1 MDCTLA
7 REYKNVR
14 ARTDGK
20 RLRGPIKDE
29 MLHVSKRRTKLSRHI
44 INPTKKA
51 LPLPYDY
58 PQAPPTQ
65 PTDAATTSAAS
76 RYS

>member
-1 MDCTLA
+1 MKFTMFNRRC
-7 REYKNVR
+7 N
-14 ARTDGK
+14 
-20 RLRGPIKDE
+20 RLGG
-29 MLHVSKRRTKLSRHI
+29 MSRHI

-51 LPLPYDY
+51 LPRPYDY